1 LLEKQEKLQFELVK
15 EISSKLEMLKKDKES
30 LSTRFNEASQKQ
42 KHLEE

>member
-15 EISSKLEMLKKDKES
+15 EISSKLEMLKKES
-30 LSTRFNEASQKQ
+30 LRTRLEEASQKQ